1 MAGGTDGA
9 MKPRLDPR
17 IFLALPLSRTVQSRL
32 AAIQDELKLY
42 LQNWHFV
49 PQDNFHVTLKFFG
62 EVPEHQIAK
71 IHKRCGDL
79 APGMHPFSL
88 EWNKLDF
95 FGPPQ
100 AARVLFVSAAEVVE
114 LSELARE
121 LLKLFPGDDSRKKFR
136 AHITLAKARKI
147 MDSHARRMNEN
158 MLRRLKEHG
167 RIGPQPLNVDIR
179 TFHREFVLMETIWVG
194 RAVEYNFR
202 EIYKLGDAVE

>member
-1 MAGGTDGA
+1 

-17 IFLALPLSRTVQSRL
+17 IFLALPLSETVQSRL
-32 AAIQDELKLY
+32 AAIQQELKLY

-62 EVPEHQIAK
+62 EVPERSITK
-71 IHKRCGDL
+71 IHQACCDM
-79 APGMHPFSL
+79 APKLHPFSL

-100 AARVLFVSAAEVVE
+100 AARVLFVSASEVLE
-114 LSELARE
+114 LTQLAQE
-121 LLKLFPGDDSRKKFR
+121 LLALFPGDDSRRRFR

-147 MDSHARRMNEN
+147 MDSHARKMNEN

-167 RIGPQPLNVDIR
+167 RIGPQQLNVDIR

-194 RAVEYNFR
+194 RAVEYKFR
-202 EIYKLGDAVE
+202 ETYTLGEGIVAEE